1 MNFTILEREIQT
13 VVTFL
18 ALGHFTKTNISTVH
32 TGTHPHFTWY
42 CILSFC
48 SHIFTFVYIVYIDR
62 FALHSQGCNLHLSTG
77 RQGEE
82 TLALLERELFRSRRS
97 LHLLLLVSV
106 IKR

>member
-1 MNFTILEREIQT
+1 MNFTILEQEIQT
-13 VVTFL
+13 VVNLL

-42 CILSFC
+42 CILSC
-48 SHIFTFVYIVYIDR
+48 SHIFTFVYIVYVDS
-62 FALHSQGCNLHLSTG
+62 FALRSQGCNLHLSTG

-82 TLALLERELFRSRRS
+82 TLALLERELFWSRRS